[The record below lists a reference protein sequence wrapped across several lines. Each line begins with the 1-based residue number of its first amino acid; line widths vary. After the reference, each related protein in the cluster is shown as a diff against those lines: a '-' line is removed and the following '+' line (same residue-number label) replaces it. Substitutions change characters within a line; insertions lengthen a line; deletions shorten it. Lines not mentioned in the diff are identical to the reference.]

1 MLDGSRRGDVAHR
14 GEGTLTGGGRGRG
27 AGPDGASG
35 AHPARLLLAHA
46 LRAAEEAARVERWP
60 GSTLRPTAYT
70 VREEEATKLV
80 VRACPPDR
88 FIEASMSLSTPSRTT
103 SGTRL
108 RGGWHEEPQGTSEAS
123 VLREPAASG
132 HARRLAY
139 AHHAR
144 GGLGTRR
151 EGEGL
156 SGAGLA
162 YLLSVCCWSSV
173 LRRWSSTSFW
183 PSGETGGL
191 CPSGAGTPDG
201 LSRWPGVGVSGPGAF

>member
-1 MLDGSRRGDVAHR
+1 MEVVDAVLDRMERLEPILHAFCWPASFVPPRRPRGSRRSATAWHHQAT
-14 GEGTLTGGGRGRG
+14 EGQ
-27 AGPDGASG
+27 
-35 AHPARLLLAHA
+35 
-46 LRAAEEAARVERWP
+46 AARVERWP

-70 VREEEATKLV
+70 VREEEVTKLV

-108 RGGWHEEPQGTSEAS
+108 RGGWHEEPQGTAEAS

-144 GGLGTRR
+144 GGLGTRC

-156 SGAGLA
+156 SGAGLS

-173 LRRWSSTSFW
+173 PRRWSSTSFW
-183 PSGETGGL
+183 PSGETDGL